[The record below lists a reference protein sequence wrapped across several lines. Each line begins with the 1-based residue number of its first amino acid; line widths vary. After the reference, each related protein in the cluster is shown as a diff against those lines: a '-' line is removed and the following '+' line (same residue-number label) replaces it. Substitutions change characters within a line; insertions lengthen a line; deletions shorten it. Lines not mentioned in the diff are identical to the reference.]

1 MDDFTRYA
9 WVYFSYLKDAAT
21 VTPLIQAFI
30 ALILTQFGVVIQ
42 RWRTDGGTGIS
53 NHLSLSDIRHD
64 SPALDS
70 PYQTAE
76 RRYRASYP
84 NDKEYGAYVNLRK
97 EQCSGADQP
106 AMLLG
111 YVTALHICLSCLEKV
126 VEKVVAEA
134 ISR

>member
-1 MDDFTRYA
+1 M
-9 WVYFSYLKDAAT
+9 
-21 VTPLIQAFI
+21 PLP
-30 ALILTQFGVVIQ
+30 LHHLYRLSSPFGIVIQ